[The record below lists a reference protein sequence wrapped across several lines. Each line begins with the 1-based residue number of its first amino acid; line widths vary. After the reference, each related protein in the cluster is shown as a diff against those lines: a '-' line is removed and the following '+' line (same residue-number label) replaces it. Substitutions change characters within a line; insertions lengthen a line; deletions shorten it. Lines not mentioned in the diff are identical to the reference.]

1 VKSVANLSSC
11 LAALV
16 AKKISALF
24 IAMWHC
30 HLLKKPS
37 KKIRPIKK
45 SSPWDTA
52 ILLFDF

>member
-1 VKSVANLSSC
+1 
-11 LAALV
+11 V

-45 SSPWDTA
+45 SSLWDIA
-52 ILLFDF
+52 ILHFDF